1 MPAKRT
7 YVKKLEAML
16 EARQK
21 VEGEQPL
28 DCLVSIYQNK
38 NNRIDMRL
46 AAATAAAPYVHRKM
60 PVAVEVGG
68 SAGVPLAIT
77 MNVVGPKRG

>member
-16 EARQK
+16 EARQMIDGQLPLELL
-21 VEGEQPL
+21 VE
-28 DCLVSIYQNK
+28 CYQNPK
-38 NNRIDMRL
+38 HNMALRVQAASL
-46 AAATAAAPYVHRKM
+46 ACVYVHRKM

-77 MNVVGPKRG
+77 MNVVGPKR